1 VSKQNDQKKNVV
13 DIDVSQ
19 VPEGKRTDPRFLS
32 LLGSMQRGCADPR
45 LVHAIC
51 IHEATHT
58 FFLGHAGMKEPS
70 ANGPRIL
77 YDPVKDEF
85 NGQGSAV
92 KFDGM
97 DQEYIAKIDSREWL
111 RRVAKGYAAGGVG
124 ARILAGA
131 VDTGDGDDRENFEA
145 IFRKIK
151 ADNPSMTWTSDWL
164 WAEAQRAVAK
174 DLQNPEI
181 KKSILALADALKP
194 DLFRV
199 C

>member
-1 VSKQNDQKKNVV
+1 
-13 DIDVSQ
+13 
-19 VPEGKRTDPRFLS
+19 
-32 LLGSMQRGCADPR
+32 
-45 LVHAIC
+45 
-51 IHEATHT
+51 
-58 FFLGHAGMKEPS
+58 
-70 ANGPRIL
+70 
-77 YDPVKDEF
+77 
-85 NGQGSAV
+85 
-92 KFDGM
+92 
-97 DQEYIAKIDSREWL
+97 
-111 RRVAKGYAAGGVG
+111 
-124 ARILAGA
+124 
-131 VDTGDGDDRENFEA
+131 TGDGDDRENFEA